1 MSVSKQYL
9 SVNDHSRELS
19 GLKYI
24 YSVVSRRAGGL
35 SIGINL
41 NVNNACNWQCIY
53 CEIPNLTRG
62 SPPPIELDV
71 LENELRFFLHEI
83 IHGDYM
89 EKNVAIEDRHLK
101 DIAFSGN
108 GEPTSAEEFPQVIL
122 IVKKIL
128 QEFDLLHKIKI
139 RLITNGSLMHQASV
153 LKSIEMLEE
162 INGEVWF
169 KVDAATEETI
179 KTINQVNLKPNQI
192 LERLLNTANICPTF
206 VQTCIFMIDGK
217 SPDEKD
223 IDAYIELINKA
234 KKNIKGVHLY
244 GLARPSLQPR
254 AKDLGRISEDELQN
268 IAKKLLSLN
277 IPQSAINSI

>member
-9 SVNDHSRELS
+9 SIHDHSRELS

-24 YSVVSRRAGGL
+24 YSVISRRAGGL
-35 SIGINL
+35 SIGVNL

-71 LENELRFFLHEI
+71 LEDELRFFLNEI

-89 EKNVAIEDRHLK
+89 EKNIAIEDRHLK

-128 QEFDLLHKIKI
+128 EEYNLLHKIKI
-139 RLITNGSLMHQASV
+139 RLITNGSLMHKESV
-153 LKSIEMLEE
+153 LEGIQVLAKM
-162 INGEVWF
+162 NGEVWF
-169 KVDAATEETI
+169 KVDAGLEESTQV
-179 KTINQVNLKPNQI
+179 INQVNIKPQQAIDRLKRCS
-192 LERLLNTANICPTF
+192 EICPTF
-206 VQTCIFMIDGK
+206 VQTCIFTIDNK
-217 SPDEKD
+217 EPNVKE
-223 IDAYIELINKA
+223 IDAYIKLIDSA
-234 KKNIKGVHLY
+234 KKSIKGVHLY
-244 GLARPSLQPR
+244 GIARPSMQPEAYR
-254 AKDLGRISEDELQN
+254 LGRVNINVLKN
-268 IAKKLLSLN
+268 IADQLHNNGIESTV
-277 IPQSAINSI
+277 SY

>member
-9 SVNDHSRELS
+9 SIHDHSRELS

-24 YSVVSRRAGGL
+24 YSVISRRAGGL
-35 SIGINL
+35 SIGVNL
-41 NVNNACNWQCIY
+41 NINNACNWQCIY

-71 LENELRFFLHEI
+71 LEDELRFFLHEI

-128 QEFDLLHKIKI
+128 EEFNLLHKIKI
-139 RLITNGSLMHQASV
+139 RLITNGSLMHKESV
-153 LKSIEMLEE
+153 LEGIQVLAKM
-162 INGEVWF
+162 NGEVWF
-169 KVDAATEETI
+169 KVDAGLEEST
-179 KTINQVNLKPNQI
+179 KVINQVSIKPQQVIDRLKRCS
-192 LERLLNTANICPTF
+192 EICPTF
-206 VQTCIFMIDGK
+206 VQTCIFTIDNK
-217 SPDEKD
+217 EPNNKE
-223 IDAYIELINKA
+223 IDAYIKLIDSA
-234 KKNIKGVHLY
+234 KKSIKGVHLY
-244 GLARPSLQPR
+244 GIARPSMQPEAYR
-254 AKDLGRISEDELQN
+254 LGRVNINVLEN
-268 IAKKLLSLN
+268 IADQLHNNGIESTV
-277 IPQSAINSI
+277 SY

>member
-9 SVNDHSRELS
+9 SIHDHSRELS

-24 YSVVSRRAGGL
+24 YSVISRRAGGL

-71 LENELRFFLHEI
+71 LENELRLFLYDI

-89 EKNVAIEDRHLK
+89 ERNVAIEDRHLK

-108 GEPTSAEEFPQVIL
+108 GEPTSATEFPQVIL

-128 QEFDLLHKIKI
+128 QEYDLLHKIKI
-139 RLITNGSLMHQASV
+139 RLITNGSLMHEASV

-169 KVDAATEETI
+169 KVDAASEETI
-179 KTINQVNLKPNQI
+179 KIINQVNLKPNQI

-206 VQTCIFMIDGK
+206 VQTCIFMINGK
-217 SPDEKD
+217 SPNEKD

-234 KKNIKGVHLY
+234 KKIIKGVHLY

-254 AKDLGRISEDELQN
+254 AKDLGRISEEELKN
-268 IAKKLLSLN
+268 IAKKLIGLN
-277 IPQSAINSI
+277 IPTTVSY

>member
-9 SVNDHSRELS
+9 SIHDHSRELS

-71 LENELRFFLHEI
+71 LENELRLFLHDI

-89 EKNVAIEDRHLK
+89 ERNVAIEDRHLK

-108 GEPTSAEEFPQVIL
+108 GEPTSAAEFPQVIL

-139 RLITNGSLMHQASV
+139 RLITNGSLMHETSV

-179 KTINQVNLKPNQI
+179 KTVNQVNLKPNQI

-206 VQTCIFMIDGK
+206 VQTCVFMINGK
-217 SPDEKD
+217 SPDDKD

-234 KKNIKGVHLY
+234 KKIIKGVHLY

-254 AKDLGRISEDELQN
+254 AGDLGRISEEELKN
-268 IAKKLLSLN
+268 IAKKLIGLN
-277 IPQSAINSI
+277 IPTTVSY

>member
-9 SVNDHSRELS
+9 SIQDHSRELS

-71 LENELRFFLHEI
+71 LENELRLFLHDI

-89 EKNVAIEDRHLK
+89 ERNVAIEDRHLK

-108 GEPTSAEEFPQVIL
+108 GEPTSAAEFPQVIL

-139 RLITNGSLMHQASV
+139 RLITNGSLMHEASV

-179 KTINQVNLKPNQI
+179 KTVNQVNLKPNQI

-206 VQTCIFMIDGK
+206 VQTCIFMINGK
-217 SPDEKD
+217 SPDDKD

-234 KKNIKGVHLY
+234 KKIIKGVHLY

-254 AKDLGRISEDELQN
+254 AKDLGRISEEELQS
-268 IAKKLLSLN
+268 IAKKLLDLN
-277 IPQSAINSI
+277 IPTTVSY

>member
-9 SVNDHSRELS
+9 SIHDHSRELS

-24 YSVVSRRAGGL
+24 YSVISRRAGGL
-35 SIGINL
+35 SIGVNL

-71 LENELRFFLHEI
+71 LEDELRFFLHEI

-128 QEFDLLHKIKI
+128 EEFNLLHKIKI
-139 RLITNGSLMHQASV
+139 RLITNGSLMHKESV
-153 LKSIEMLEE
+153 LEGIQVLAKM
-162 INGEVWF
+162 NGEVWF
-169 KVDAATEETI
+169 KVDTALEEST
-179 KTINQVNLKPNQI
+179 KVINQVNIKPQQAIDRLKRCS
-192 LERLLNTANICPTF
+192 EICPTF
-206 VQTCIFMIDGK
+206 VQTCIFTIDNK
-217 SPDEKD
+217 EPNNKE
-223 IDAYIELINKA
+223 IDAYIKLIDSA
-234 KKNIKGVHLY
+234 KKSIKGVHLY
-244 GLARPSLQPR
+244 GIARPSMQPEAYR
-254 AKDLGRISEDELQN
+254 LGRVNINVLEN
-268 IAKKLLSLN
+268 IADQLHNNGIESTV
-277 IPQSAINSI
+277 SY

>member
-9 SVNDHSRELS
+9 SIHDHSRELS

-24 YSVVSRRAGGL
+24 YSVISRRAGGL

-71 LENELRFFLHEI
+71 LENELRLFLHDI

-89 EKNVAIEDRHLK
+89 QKNVAIEDRHLK

-108 GEPTSAEEFPQVIL
+108 GEPTSAAEFPQVIL

-139 RLITNGSLMHQASV
+139 RLITNGSLMHEASV

-179 KTINQVNLKPNQI
+179 KTVNQVNLKPNQI

-206 VQTCIFMIDGK
+206 VQTCIFMINGK
-217 SPDEKD
+217 SPDDKD

-234 KKNIKGVHLY
+234 KKIIKGVHLY

-254 AKDLGRISEDELQN
+254 AKDLGRISEEELKN
-268 IAKKLLSLN
+268 IAKKLIGLN
-277 IPQSAINSI
+277 IPTTVSY

>member
-9 SVNDHSRELS
+9 SIHDHSRELS

-24 YSVVSRRAGGL
+24 YSVISRRAGGL

-71 LENELRFFLHEI
+71 LENELRLFLHDI

-89 EKNVAIEDRHLK
+89 ERRVAIEDRHLK

-108 GEPTSAEEFPQVIL
+108 GEPTSAAEFPQVIL

-139 RLITNGSLMHQASV
+139 RLITNGSLMHEASV

-217 SPDEKD
+217 SPDDKD

-234 KKNIKGVHLY
+234 KKIIKGVHLY

-254 AKDLGRISEDELQN
+254 AGDLGRISEDELKN
-268 IAKKLLSLN
+268 IAKKLIGLN
-277 IPQSAINSI
+277 IPTTVSY

>member
-9 SVNDHSRELS
+9 SIHDHSRELS

-24 YSVVSRRAGGL
+24 YSVISRRAGGL

-71 LENELRFFLHEI
+71 LENELRLFLHDI

-89 EKNVAIEDRHLK
+89 ERHVAIEDRHLK

-108 GEPTSAEEFPQVIL
+108 GEPTSAAEFPQVIL

-139 RLITNGSLMHQASV
+139 RLITNGSLMHEASV

-179 KTINQVNLKPNQI
+179 KTVNQVNLKPNQI

-206 VQTCIFMIDGK
+206 VQTCIFMINGK
-217 SPDEKD
+217 SPDDKD
-223 IDAYIELINKA
+223 INAYIELINKA
-234 KKNIKGVHLY
+234 KKIIKGVHLY

-254 AKDLGRISEDELQN
+254 ARDLGRISEEELKN
-268 IAKKLLSLN
+268 IAKKLIGLN
-277 IPQSAINSI
+277 IPTTVSY

>member
-9 SVNDHSRELS
+9 SIHDHSRELS

-24 YSVVSRRAGGL
+24 YSVISRRAGGL
-35 SIGINL
+35 SVGINL

-62 SPPPIELDV
+62 TPPPIELDV

-89 EKNVAIEDRHLK
+89 EKNVSIEDRHLK

-108 GEPTSAEEFPQVIL
+108 GEPTSAEEFPEVIL

-128 QEFDLLHKIKI
+128 QEFGLLHKIKI
-139 RLITNGSLMHQASV
+139 RLITNGSLMHQDSV
-153 LKSIEMLEE
+153 LKSIELLKE
-162 INGEVWF
+162 INGEIWF

-254 AKDLGRISEDELQN
+254 AKDLGRISEEELQS
-268 IAKKLLSLN
+268 IAKKLLDLN
-277 IPQSAINSI
+277 IPTTVSY

>member
-9 SVNDHSRELS
+9 SIHDHSRELS

-24 YSVVSRRAGGL
+24 YSVISRRAGGL
-35 SIGINL
+35 SIGVNL

-71 LENELRFFLHEI
+71 LEDELRFFLHEI

-128 QEFDLLHKIKI
+128 EEFNLLHKIKI
-139 RLITNGSLMHQASV
+139 RLITNGSLMHKESV
-153 LKSIEMLEE
+153 LEGIQVLAKM
-162 INGEVWF
+162 NGEVWF
-169 KVDAATEETI
+169 KVDAAPEENS
-179 KTINQVNLKPNQI
+179 KVINQVNIKPQQAIDRLKRCS
-192 LERLLNTANICPTF
+192 EICPTF
-206 VQTCIFMIDGK
+206 VQTCIFTIDNK
-217 SPDEKD
+217 EPNNKE
-223 IDAYIELINKA
+223 IDAYIKLIDSA
-234 KKNIKGVHLY
+234 KKSIKGVHLY
-244 GLARPSLQPR
+244 GIARPSMQPEAYR
-254 AKDLGRISEDELQN
+254 LGRVNINVLEN
-268 IAKKLLSLN
+268 IADQLHNNGIESTV
-277 IPQSAINSI
+277 SY

>member
-9 SVNDHSRELS
+9 SIHDHSRELS

-24 YSVVSRRAGGL
+24 YSVISRRAGGL
-35 SIGINL
+35 SIGVNL

-71 LENELRFFLHEI
+71 LEDELRFFLHEI

-128 QEFDLLHKIKI
+128 EEFNLLHKIKI
-139 RLITNGSLMHQASV
+139 RLITNGSLMHKESV
-153 LKSIEMLEE
+153 LEGIQLLANM
-162 INGEVWF
+162 NGEVWF
-169 KVDAATEETI
+169 KVDAALEEST
-179 KTINQVNLKPNQI
+179 KVINQVNIKPQQAIDRLKRCS
-192 LERLLNTANICPTF
+192 EICPTF
-206 VQTCIFMIDGK
+206 VQTCIFTIDNK
-217 SPDEKD
+217 EPNNKE
-223 IDAYIELINKA
+223 IDAYIKLIDSA
-234 KKNIKGVHLY
+234 KKSIKGVHLY
-244 GLARPSLQPR
+244 GIARPSMQPEAYR
-254 AKDLGRISEDELQN
+254 LGRVNINVLEN
-268 IAKKLLSLN
+268 IADQLHNNGIESTV
-277 IPQSAINSI
+277 SY

>member
-9 SVNDHSRELS
+9 SIHDHSRELS

-24 YSVVSRRAGGL
+24 YSVISRRAGGL

-71 LENELRFFLHEI
+71 LENELRLFLHDI

-89 EKNVAIEDRHLK
+89 ERNVAIEDRHLK

-108 GEPTSAEEFPQVIL
+108 GEPTSAAEFPQVIL

-139 RLITNGSLMHQASV
+139 RLITNGSLMHEASV

-179 KTINQVNLKPNQI
+179 KTVNQVNLKPNQI

-217 SPDEKD
+217 SPYDKD

-234 KKNIKGVHLY
+234 KKIIKGVHLY

-254 AKDLGRISEDELQN
+254 AGDLGRISEDELKN
-268 IAKKLLSLN
+268 IAKKLIGLN
-277 IPQSAINSI
+277 IPTTVSY

>member
-9 SVNDHSRELS
+9 SIHDHSRELS

-24 YSVVSRRAGGL
+24 YSVISRRAGGL
-35 SIGINL
+35 SIGVNL

-71 LENELRFFLHEI
+71 LEDELRFFLHEI

-128 QEFDLLHKIKI
+128 EEFNLLHKIKI
-139 RLITNGSLMHQASV
+139 RLITNGSLMHKESV
-153 LKSIEMLEE
+153 LEGIQVLAKM
-162 INGEVWF
+162 NGEVWF
-169 KVDAATEETI
+169 KVDAALEENS
-179 KTINQVNLKPNQI
+179 KVINQVNIKPQQAIDRLKRCS
-192 LERLLNTANICPTF
+192 EICPTF
-206 VQTCIFMIDGK
+206 VQTCIFTIDNK
-217 SPDEKD
+217 EPNNKE
-223 IDAYIELINKA
+223 IDAYIKLIDSA
-234 KKNIKGVHLY
+234 KKSIKGVHLY
-244 GLARPSLQPR
+244 GIARPSMQPEANR
-254 AKDLGRISEDELQN
+254 LGRVNINVLEN
-268 IAKKLLSLN
+268 IADQLHNNGIESTV
-277 IPQSAINSI
+277 SY

>member
-9 SVNDHSRELS
+9 SIHDHSRELS

-24 YSVVSRRAGGL
+24 YSVISRRAGGL

-71 LENELRFFLHEI
+71 LENELRLFLHDI

-89 EKNVAIEDRHLK
+89 ERNVAIEDRHLK

-108 GEPTSAEEFPQVIL
+108 GEPTSAAEFPQVIL

-128 QEFDLLHKIKI
+128 QEYDLLHKIKI
-139 RLITNGSLMHQASV
+139 RLITNGSLMHEASV

-179 KTINQVNLKPNQI
+179 KIINQVNLKPNQI

-206 VQTCIFMIDGK
+206 VQTCIFMINGK
-217 SPDEKD
+217 SPDKKD

-234 KKNIKGVHLY
+234 KKIIKGVHLY
-244 GLARPSLQPR
+244 GVARPSLQPR
-254 AKDLGRISEDELQN
+254 AKDLGRISEEELKN
-268 IAKKLLSLN
+268 IAKKLIGLN
-277 IPQSAINSI
+277 IPTTVSY

>member
-153 LKSIEMLEE
+153 IKSVEMLKEM
-162 INGEVWF
+162 NGEVWF
-169 KVDAATEETI
+169 KVDAATEESI
-179 KTINQVNLKPNQI
+179 KTINQVNLKPHQI
-192 LERLLNTANICPTF
+192 LERLKNSANVCPTF
-206 VQTCIFMIDGK
+206 VQTCIFSINGNGP
-217 SPDEKD
+217 SEKD
-223 IDAYIELINKA
+223 INAYIELINEVKS
-234 KKNIKGVHLY
+234 NIQGVHLY
-244 GLARPSLQPR
+244 GLARPSLQPQ
-254 AKDLGRISEDELQN
+254 AKNLGRIDEEVLQD
-268 IAKKLLSLN
+268 IAKELRSLN
-277 IPQSAINSI
+277 ITTTVSY

>member
-9 SVNDHSRELS
+9 SIHDHSRELS

-24 YSVVSRRAGGL
+24 YSVISRRAGGL
-35 SIGINL
+35 SVGINL

-62 SPPPIELDV
+62 TPPPIELDV

-89 EKNVAIEDRHLK
+89 EKNVSIEDRHLK

-128 QEFDLLHKIKI
+128 QEFSLLHKIKI
-139 RLITNGSLMHQASV
+139 RLITNGSLMHQDSV
-153 LKSIEMLEE
+153 LKSIELLKE
-162 INGEVWF
+162 INGEIWF

-217 SPDEKD
+217 SPNAKD
-223 IDAYIELINKA
+223 IDAYVELINKA

-254 AKDLGRISEDELQN
+254 AKDLGRITEEELQN
-268 IAKKLLSLN
+268 IAQKLLNLN
-277 IPQSAINSI
+277 IPTTVSY

>member
-9 SVNDHSRELS
+9 SIHDHSRELS

-24 YSVVSRRAGGL
+24 YSVISRRAGGL
-35 SIGINL
+35 SIGVNL

-71 LENELRFFLHEI
+71 LEDELRFFLHEI
-83 IHGDYM
+83 IHGDFM

-128 QEFDLLHKIKI
+128 EEFNLLHKIKI
-139 RLITNGSLMHQASV
+139 RLITNGSLMHKESV
-153 LKSIEMLEE
+153 LEGIQVLAKM
-162 INGEVWF
+162 NGEVWF
-169 KVDAATEETI
+169 KVDAALEENS
-179 KTINQVNLKPNQI
+179 KVINQINIKPQQAIDRLKRCS
-192 LERLLNTANICPTF
+192 EICPTF
-206 VQTCIFMIDGK
+206 VQTCIFTIDNK
-217 SPDEKD
+217 EPNNKE
-223 IDAYIELINKA
+223 IDAYIKLIDSA
-234 KKNIKGVHLY
+234 KKSIKGVHLY
-244 GLARPSLQPR
+244 GIARPSMQPEAYR
-254 AKDLGRISEDELQN
+254 LGRVNINVLEN
-268 IAKKLLSLN
+268 IADQLHNNGIESTV
-277 IPQSAINSI
+277 SY

>member
-1 MSVSKQYL
+1 MDVSKQYL
-9 SVNDHSRELS
+9 SIHDHSRELS

-24 YSVVSRRAGGL
+24 YSVISRRAGGL
-35 SIGINL
+35 SIGVNL
-41 NVNNACNWQCIY
+41 NINNACNWQCIY

-128 QEFDLLHKIKI
+128 EEFNLLHKIKI
-139 RLITNGSLMHQASV
+139 RLITNGSLMHKESV
-153 LKSIEMLEE
+153 LEGIQVLAKM
-162 INGEVWF
+162 NGEVWF
-169 KVDAATEETI
+169 KVDAGLEEST
-179 KTINQVNLKPNQI
+179 KVINQVNVKPQQAIDRLKRCS
-192 LERLLNTANICPTF
+192 EICPTF
-206 VQTCIFMIDGK
+206 VQTCIFTIDNK
-217 SPDEKD
+217 EPNNKE
-223 IDAYIELINKA
+223 IDAYIKLIDSA
-234 KKNIKGVHLY
+234 KKSIKGVHLY
-244 GLARPSLQPR
+244 GIARPSMQPEAYR
-254 AKDLGRISEDELQN
+254 LGRVNINVLEN
-268 IAKKLLSLN
+268 IADQLHNNGIESTV
-277 IPQSAINSI
+277 SY

>member
-9 SVNDHSRELS
+9 SIHDHSRELS

-24 YSVVSRRAGGL
+24 YSVISRRAGGL

-71 LENELRFFLHEI
+71 LENELRLFLHDI

-89 EKNVAIEDRHLK
+89 ERHVAIEDRHLK

-108 GEPTSAEEFPQVIL
+108 GEPTSAKEFPQAIL

-128 QEFDLLHKIKI
+128 QEFNLLYKIKV
-139 RLITNGSLMHQASV
+139 RLITNGSMMHQASV
-153 LKSIEMLEE
+153 LKSIGMLEE
-162 INGEVWF
+162 INGEIWF

-179 KTINQVNLKPNQI
+179 KTINQVNLRPNQI
-192 LERLLNTANICPTF
+192 LERLVNASLICPTF
-206 VQTCIFMIDGK
+206 VQTCIFMINGK
-217 SPDEKD
+217 SPNEKD

-254 AKDLGRISEDELQN
+254 AKDLARISEEELQN
-268 IAKKLLSLN
+268 IAKKLVGLN
-277 IPQSAINSI
+277 IPTTVSY

>member
-9 SVNDHSRELS
+9 SIHDHSRELS

-24 YSVVSRRAGGL
+24 YSVISRRAGGL

-71 LENELRFFLHEI
+71 LENELRLFLHDI

-89 EKNVAIEDRHLK
+89 QKNVAIEDRHLK

-108 GEPTSAEEFPQVIL
+108 GEPTSALEFPQVIL

-139 RLITNGSLMHQASV
+139 RLITNGSLMHEASV
-153 LKSIEMLEE
+153 LKSIKMLEK

-206 VQTCIFMIDGK
+206 VQTCIFMINGK
-217 SPDEKD
+217 SPDDKD
-223 IDAYIELINKA
+223 INAYVELINKA
-234 KKNIKGVHLY
+234 KKIIKGVHLY

-254 AKDLGRISEDELQN
+254 ARDLGRISEQVLKN
-268 IAKKLLSLN
+268 IAKKLIDLN
-277 IPQSAINSI
+277 IPTTVSY